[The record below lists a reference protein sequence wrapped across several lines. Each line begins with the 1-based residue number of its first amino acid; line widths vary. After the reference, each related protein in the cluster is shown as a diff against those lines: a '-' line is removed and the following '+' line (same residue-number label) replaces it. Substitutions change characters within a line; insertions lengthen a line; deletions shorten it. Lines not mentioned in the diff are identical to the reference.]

1 MPSNLSPLHLKETS
15 PPMIRYFT
23 EDERDL
29 ESHRVV
35 SFRKSV
41 GNWSKTAG
49 NTTKNWQVTLHFSG
63 TGAGDKGDPG
73 PQGPKGEKGESAP
86 LPSGP
91 ISK

>member
-1 MPSNLSPLHLKETS
+1 M
-15 PPMIRYFT
+15 
-23 EDERDL
+23 
-29 ESHRVV
+29 
-35 SFRKSV
+35 
-41 GNWSKTAG
+41 
-49 NTTKNWQVTLHFSG
+49 TLHFSG